1 MWRPE
6 TGVYLLDRHVE
17 RLRASAAFFG
27 RRFDEDEVVR
37 LLDSLGGSVAL
48 RVRLLLDE
56 RGLLRMEPLPLRALH
71 EGGALRVRLA
81 SEPVDRGDRWLYH
94 KTTHRAVYAAA
105 EAERVDCE
113 EVMLWNREGEITE
126 GTIFNVAVE
135 RQGVWVTP
143 PVASGLLGGV
153 MRAELLASGALVEG
167 IVLVEEL
174 REAGRFRLFNSVR
187 GVCDA
192 VWK

>member
-1 MWRPE
+1 
-6 TGVYLLDRHVE
+6 
-17 RLRASAAFFG
+17 
-27 RRFDEDEVVR
+27 
-37 LLDSLGGSVAL
+37 
-48 RVRLLLDE
+48 
-56 RGLLRMEPLPLRALH
+56 
-71 EGGALRVRLA
+71 
-81 SEPVDRGDRWLYH
+81 
-94 KTTHRAVYAAA
+94 
-105 EAERVDCE
+105 
-113 EVMLWNREGEITE
+113 MLWNREGEITE